1 MRAPGAGPRA
11 PGNAQDSA
19 WGCTFITNRQRLE
32 TAPKDRA
39 PYRPSPRRL
48 APGARHPSV
57 PELPEVETIVRDL
70 SPVLPG
76 AVIDGVDVEREDLIA
91 GDPSAWQAE
100 LPGRRIDA
108 VSRRAKNIVVT
119 LGELRLVVNLGMTG
133 RLLLAGR
140 GEEEPSHVGVRL
152 FLRDGGAL
160 VYRDVRRF
168 GRLELLGAPA
178 WERRAGEMGV
188 EPLSDEFSVEAL
200 AEVCRRS
207 RVAIKTRLMDQ
218 RRVAGIGNI
227 YASEALFR
235 ASIDPRLPAKALD
248 PAQVEA
254 LREAVR
260 EVLLEAIEYR
270 GTTLLDYRDASGREG
285 GFRSVLRVYGRAGES
300 CPCCGAPI
308 ERIIQGGRSTFFCP
322 ACQTR

>member
-1 MRAPGAGPRA
+1 M
-11 PGNAQDSA
+11 
-19 WGCTFITNRQRLE
+19 
-32 TAPKDRA
+32 
-39 PYRPSPRRL
+39 
-48 APGARHPSV
+48 

-70 SPVLPG
+70 APALPG
-76 AVIDGVDVEREDLIA
+76 AVIEGAEIVREDLIA
-91 GDPSAWQAE
+91 GDPSAWRTE

-108 VSRRAKNIVVT
+108 VGRRAKNIVLT

-140 GEEEPSHVGVRL
+140 GEEEPSHVGARL
-152 FLRDGGAL
+152 LLRDGGAL

-168 GRLELLGAPA
+168 GRLELLGAGA
-178 WERRAGEMGV
+178 WEIRAGEMGV
-188 EPLSDEFSVEAL
+188 EPLSDDFTVDAL
-200 AEVCRRS
+200 TEVLRGS

-218 RRVAGIGNI
+218 RRVVGIGNI

-235 ASIDPRLPAKALD
+235 ASIDPRLPAKALG
-248 PAQVEA
+248 PARIEA
-254 LREAVR
+254 LRKAVR
-260 EVLLEAIEYR
+260 EVLREAIEYR

-285 GFRSVLRVYGRAGES
+285 GFRSVLRVYGRAGDP